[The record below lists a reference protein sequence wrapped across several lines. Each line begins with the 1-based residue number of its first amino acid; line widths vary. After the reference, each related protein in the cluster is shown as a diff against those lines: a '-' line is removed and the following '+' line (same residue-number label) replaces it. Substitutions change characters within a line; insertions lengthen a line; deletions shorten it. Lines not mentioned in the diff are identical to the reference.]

1 MIEAIPD
8 GAGVHM
14 IDGKMQDDATWKQ
27 CKVMVNLAEMLAK
40 KDPELAKAY
49 EMLSEPFRHR
59 LRVRYN
65 ECDPQG
71 VVFNANYLTYFDLTM
86 SELWRELG
94 GYQAMVDAGV
104 DMVVAEATIRYLAP
118 LRFDDEFEVVARV
131 TRLGDTSMTTEL
143 VDRGRR
149 RAGRGGRA
157 APCLHRDRRRIESR
171 LSPSRSAR
179 V

>member
-1 MIEAIPD
+1 
-8 GAGVHM
+8 V
-14 IDGKMQDDATWKQ
+14 
-27 CKVMVNLAEMLAK
+27 
-40 KDPELAKAY
+40 
-49 EMLSEPFRHR
+49 SEPFRHR

-86 SELWRELG
+86 GELWRELG

-143 VDRGRR
+143 VIEDGGEPAAEGDLRHVFIETAGSKTAPIPDPI
-149 RAGRGGRA
+149 RAG
-157 APCLHRDRRRIESR
+157 L
-171 LSPSRSAR
+171 AR
-179 V
+179 YAVE

>member
-1 MIEAIPD
+1 M
-8 GAGVHM
+8 
-14 IDGKMQDDATWKQ
+14 
-27 CKVMVNLAEMLAK
+27 
-40 KDPELAKAY
+40 
-49 EMLSEPFRHR
+49 SEPFRHR

-104 DMVVAEATIRYLAP
+104 DMVVAEADDP
-118 LRFDDEFEVVARV
+118 LPRAAALRRRV
-131 TRLGDTSMTTEL
+131 RGSWSVSGRLGDTSMTTEL
-143 VDRGRR
+143 VIEDGGEPAAEGELRHVFIETGGGAKAPIPDRI
-149 RAGRGGRA
+149 
-157 APCLHRDRRRIESR
+157 RDRA
-171 LSPSRSAR
+171 LADYD